1 MLLYDFLA
9 QVFCIVFRHHIFLLM
24 LEFVL
29 DEGLLKVVVVVHGRC
44 AVGEGLL
51 VEKAAS
57 YV

>member
-1 MLLYDFLA
+1 
-9 QVFCIVFRHHIFLLM
+9 M

-29 DEGLLKVVVVVHGRC
+29 DEGLLKVVVVVHGRF